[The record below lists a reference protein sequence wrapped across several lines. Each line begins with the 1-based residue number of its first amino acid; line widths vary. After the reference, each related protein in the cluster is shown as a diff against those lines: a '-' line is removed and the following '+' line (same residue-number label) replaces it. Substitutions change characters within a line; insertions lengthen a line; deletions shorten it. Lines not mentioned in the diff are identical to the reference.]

1 MNFDLRPVGFG
12 LGLGLGLAIAPVNG
26 SVLFW
31 GIIENVTVSKTKGR
45 IVLKLDDILLKYIGI
60 ILKPRFYA
68 FFHPTI
74 FNVYLIPNKFIDSV
88 TLRLHGLYKIRS
100 ITSSSY
106 NKLLILLHFAKCKYD
121 FN

>member
-1 MNFDLRPVGFG
+1 MNIDLRPVGFG

-45 IVLKLDDILLKYIGI
+45 IVLKRDDILLKYIGT

-68 FFHPTI
+68 FL
-74 FNVYLIPNKFIDSV
+74 FNVYHMSNKIIDSV
-88 TLRLHGLYKIRS
+88 TLRLHDLYKIRS
-100 ITSSSY
+100 ITSLSY
-106 NKLLILLHFAKCKYD
+106 NRLLILLHFAKCKYD

>member
-1 MNFDLRPVGFG
+1 MNIDLRPVGFG

-45 IVLKLDDILLKYIGI
+45 IVLKRDDILLKYICI
-60 ILKPRFYA
+60 ILKPRLYA
-68 FFHPTI
+68 FF
-74 FNVYLIPNKFIDSV
+74 YLIPNKVIDSV
-88 TLRLHGLYKIRS
+88 TLRLHDLYKIRS

-106 NKLLILLHFAKCKYD
+106 NKLLILLHFAKCKYA